1 MYEIIYFSHTIIDH
15 DLQIDPVVN
24 SVCVEEQKKKRQAW
38 ETKLN

>member
-24 SVCVEEQKKKRQAW
+24 SVCVEEQKKKKTGLRNK
-38 ETKLN
+38 T